1 MEQALA
7 SSTDFLTPLEVAH
20 RLAVGERSVRRW
32 IAEGQ
37 LPIVR
42 FGRSVRVPMY
52 QYKAFV
58 AQRSSAA

>member
-1 MEQALA
+1 MESSLA
-7 SSTDFLTPLEVAH
+7 SAADFLTPLEVAH
-20 RLAVGERSVRRW
+20 KLAISERSIRRW

-58 AQRSSAA
+58 AQRSANN